1 MIELSSCHDLDLSG
15 GHVEFALCSRRVSG
29 EGKGVGSRARRRDRV
44 GLRAVVMEEFVRSC
58 LACVSGSGRY
68 RKANEYFYRLVRLKP
83 HWQRKQRNTTSK
95 KMQA

>member
-1 MIELSSCHDLDLSG
+1 
-15 GHVEFALCSRRVSG
+15 
-29 EGKGVGSRARRRDRV
+29 
-44 GLRAVVMEEFVRSC
+44 VMEEFVRSC